1 MNTKPNIAIVSAN
14 KSKFSETF
22 IHDQVEYLPA
32 NVHYLH
38 TDYLPSKYGKDDI
51 LFIKNTIFNRIKL
64 FLGVELFNYMGISNV
79 EWVWQLDPN
88 TKPAC

>member
-1 MNTKPNIAIVSAN
+1 MKD

-38 TDYLPSKYGKDDI
+38 TDFLPSKYGKDDI
-51 LFIKNTIFNRIKL
+51 LFIPYEKSYFPK
-64 FLGVELFNYMGISNV
+64 VV
-79 EWVWQLDPN
+79 D
-88 TKPAC
+88 